1 MSGLKNKNLSQDD
14 QVMVRSSRKAS
25 PSDELN
31 REIIL
36 LLQQDG
42 RLPYKDIASRL
53 GVSEGT
59 IRNRVQW
66 MKDANML
73 KIVALADPMAIRY
86 KADAMIGIRVSNISS
101 AAKVADRLARH
112 TEVVYV
118 VWVSGRFDLLVEVV
132 CESSSAFQE
141 FLESHCFNHKDILQ
155 FEVMTAIE
163 MFKNQFLLKRQA
175 G

>member
-1 MSGLKNKNLSQDD
+1 MSELEKTAQIPEE
-14 QVMVRSSRKAS
+14 QVASRSTGKAS

-31 REIIL
+31 RQIIRM
-36 LLQQDG
+36 LQEDG
-42 RLPYKDIASRL
+42 RLPYKDIASHL

-86 KADAMIGIRVSNISS
+86 KADAMIGLKVSNLSS
-101 AAKVADRLARH
+101 PAKVAARLAQYN
-112 TEVVYV
+112 EVVYV

-132 CESSSAFQE
+132 CESTTAFQE
-141 FLESHCFNHKDILQ
+141 FLQSYCFNNPDILQ

-163 MFKNQFLLKRQA
+163 MYKNQFLLKRQMN
-175 G
+175 

>member
-1 MSGLKNKNLSQDD
+1 MAELKNIHRASSGQNLAKSP
-14 QVMVRSSRKAS
+14 SKAS

-31 REIIL
+31 REIIRM
-36 LLQQDG
+36 LQEDG
-42 RLPYKDIASRL
+42 RLPYKDIAAHL
-53 GVSEGT
+53 DVSEGT

-86 KADAMIGIRVSNISS
+86 KADAMIGIKVSNLSNPAS
-101 AAKVADRLARH
+101 VAERLSRH
-112 TEVVYV
+112 SEVVYV

-141 FLESHCFNHKDILQ
+141 FLESHCFNHEDILQ

-175 G
+175 S